1 EAYNQTGVF
10 VAKAAISGLQH
21 AWAPISGGYTVEI
34 AIPWSQ
40 LGITAPAA
48 GTSIGFDLG
57 NDDDDN
63 GAGRANQAV
72 WNGNVNDY
80 QNTSAFGTLTLS
92 STVSMITNARPDYVE
107 DPAVETK
114 TEDVVLMP
122 NPVMAQQGLTILTSG
137 WEGQVEFA
145 ISNFQGVQLEKA
157 AATING
163 DKIYVNTTNLRPG
176 AYIIQMRNGNN
187 VVTKKF
193 IVD

>member
-122 NPVMAQQGLTILTSG
+122 NPVMPQQGLTILTSG
-137 WEGQVEFA
+137 WEGQVEYT
-145 ISNFQGVQLEKA
+145 ISNFAGVTVAKGIQ
-157 AATING
+157 TIAG
-163 DKIYVNTTNLRPG
+163 DRISVSTADLSAG
-176 AYIIQMRNGNN
+176 IYIIQLRDGNN
-187 VVTKKF
+187 VVAKKF
-193 IVD
+193 VVQ